1 MMIAARAI
9 GSNEM
14 LVYVRA
20 EYPLAVERMRAPWL
34 PRSAK
39 ASWERTSSELA
50 CHEV

>member
-20 EYPLAVERMRAPWL
+20 EYPLAVERMRGAVAAAE
-34 PRSAK
+34 REGI
-39 ASWERTSSELA
+39 WERTSSELA
-50 CHEV
+50 CP